1 MSNLANYRASLK
13 FNNPALVKKG
23 FSSLYSDLYIVY
35 ELNTWPRNPAINFN
49 LKIYLFGTVKL
60 VKGTMKSKF
69 TYHGRGIAFDVECS

>member
-35 ELNTWPRNPAINFN
+35 ELNTWPRNPAINFI
-49 LKIYLFGTVKL
+49 LKNCLLDTIKL
-60 VKGTMKSKF
+60 VENTMKS
-69 TYHGRGIAFDVECS
+69 TSTRHVML